1 MAFES
6 FTCKS
11 KMCFFGKML
20 KIFPNIP
27 EMAKYPQIAKKR
39 LKYVNYAFL
48 ILKNNYSSPGHIL
61 KKCLIYKNTNERLQ
75 QVGANIPAGNYSFL
89 SISNNTHI
97 NNLEFNG
104 RKS

>member
-1 MAFES
+1 
-6 FTCKS
+6 
-11 KMCFFGKML
+11 
-20 KIFPNIP
+20 
-27 EMAKYPQIAKKR
+27 MAKYSQKTRKC

-48 ILKNNYSSPGHIL
+48 IFKNNYSSPGHIF

-75 QVGANIPAGNYSFL
+75 QVGAVIPAGNYSFL